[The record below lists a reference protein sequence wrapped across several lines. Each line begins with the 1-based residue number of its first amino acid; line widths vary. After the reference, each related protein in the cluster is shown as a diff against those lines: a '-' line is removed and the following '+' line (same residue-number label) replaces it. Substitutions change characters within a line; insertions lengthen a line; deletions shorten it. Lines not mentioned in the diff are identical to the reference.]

1 MREIKQAIKLIV
13 KEAGK
18 IAREKKMGET
28 LAQKYRCFLQKIK
41 NAL

>member
-18 IAREKKMGET
+18 IAREKKWAK
-28 LAQKYRCFLQKIK
+28 L
-41 NAL
+41 